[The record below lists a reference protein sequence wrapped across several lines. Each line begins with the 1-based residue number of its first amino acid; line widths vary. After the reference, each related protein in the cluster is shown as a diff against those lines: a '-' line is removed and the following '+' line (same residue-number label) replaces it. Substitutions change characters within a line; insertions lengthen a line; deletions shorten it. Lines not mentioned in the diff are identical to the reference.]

1 MFQILQFPSQ
11 SIIGV
16 ATFPYC
22 EEGIFVILG
31 CGRWALQPQW
41 LVGRDV
47 AKIETLGRILKKKMV
62 VRGG

>member
-16 ATFPYC
+16 AMFPYC

-31 CGRWALQPQW
+31 RGRWALQPQW
-41 LVGRDV
+41 
-47 AKIETLGRILKKKMV
+47 
-62 VRGG
+62 